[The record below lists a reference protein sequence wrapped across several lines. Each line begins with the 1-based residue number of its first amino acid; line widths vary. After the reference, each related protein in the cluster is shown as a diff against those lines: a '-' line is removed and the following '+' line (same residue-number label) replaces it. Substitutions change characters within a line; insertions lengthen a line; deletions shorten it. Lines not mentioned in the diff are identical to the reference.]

1 MSILVAP
8 HQLIDVPPEPCHQGG
23 MWHFRIES
31 KFPVMKMSVI
41 EEIGPIEVQAA
52 WRQPLLVKWQKL
64 TAITRRRSTIQS
76 NTNTITIQSNTNTIT
91 PNTKYNNETL
101 QQNSMKYNEK
111 NN

>member
-52 WRQPLLVKWQKL
+52 GRQATTGEMAEINNNYKTTQHNSVKHKYNYN
-64 TAITRRRSTIQS
+64 SVKYKY
-76 NTNTITIQSNTNTIT
+76 NY
-91 PNTKYNNETL
+91 TKYKI
-101 QQNSMKYNEK
+101 Q
-111 NN
+111 

>member
-52 WRQPLLVKWQKL
+52 AGRQATTGEMAEIISNYKTTQHNSVKHKYNYN
-64 TAITRRRSTIQS
+64 SVKYKYNYNS
-76 NTNTITIQSNTNTIT
+76 VKYKYNY
-91 PNTKYNNETL
+91 TKYKI
-101 QQNSMKYNEK
+101 Q
-111 NN
+111 

>member
-76 NTNTITIQSNTNTIT
+76 NTNTITIQSTH
-91 PNTKYNNETL
+91 KYNY
-101 QQNSMKYNEK
+101 NSVKYKYKTQDSAAEFSEIQ
-111 NN
+111 

>member
-41 EEIGPIEVQAA
+41 EEIGPIEGGK
-52 WRQPLLVKWQKL
+52 PLLVKWQKL
-64 TAITRRRSTIQS
+64 SAITRRRSTIQS

-91 PNTKYNNETL
+91 PNTKYNNKTL

>member
-1 MSILVAP
+1 
-8 HQLIDVPPEPCHQGG
+8 
-23 MWHFRIES
+23 
-31 KFPVMKMSVI
+31 MSVI

-91 PNTKYNNETL
+91 IQSNTNKITPNTKYNNKTL